1 MSIDFVKF
9 NFSFKSVSLL
19 SLLIFSF
26 ITDVVLSEEQPQESG
41 TLITVTVNAA
51 EGLVYLLLIIFF
63 GVNFCTPVIRYIY
76 VSYLANL
83 VEQAQKEAMRQT
95 KKMSERMSDAGRKV
109 SQSVRSV

>member
-1 MSIDFVKF
+1 MTIFPS
-9 NFSFKSVSLL
+9 SVMFCLV
-19 SLLIFSF
+19 IFSSVF
-26 ITDVVLSEEQPQESG
+26 NLVRSEAQPKESG

-63 GVNFCTPVIRYIY
+63 GVNFCTPVIRYVY